1 LNRNINGITDIRG
14 IINDINVNGSEFS
27 YLVNLDGAEVF
38 AFSGSGKLHHK
49 YALVDASYYSSD
61 PILITGSHNW
71 SRSANEDNDENTLI
85 IHDVYL
91 ANQYMQEFKKRYNEL
106 GGTTEFV
113 IPIIT
118 SIEDKNNLYPN
129 DIELYQNYPNPFN
142 PLTTFSFFVPQT
154 QYVDLSVYNL
164 LGEKVASIFNGE
176 AQAGKHIY
184 DFRAD
189 NLSSGIYFYTLTTG
203 QNSITKKLMLLK

>member
-1 LNRNINGITDIRG
+1 MYFSLLVFTSDPLYTTILNRNINGITDIRG

-91 ANQYMQEFKKRYNEL
+91 ANLLKIK
-106 GGTTEFV
+106 
-113 IPIIT
+113 IIY
-118 SIEDKNNLYPN
+118 I
-129 DIELYQNYPNPFN
+129 
-142 PLTTFSFFVPQT
+142 LTT
-154 QYVDLSVYNL
+154 
-164 LGEKVASIFNGE
+164 
-176 AQAGKHIY
+176 
-184 DFRAD
+184 
-189 NLSSGIYFYTLTTG
+189 
-203 QNSITKKLMLLK
+203 